1 MCIRPVKKTQ
11 IRRLHRI
18 EECAHMCRIRW
29 HQIPGCSTAKSLPC
43 AVFPCFRAFAA
54 GAGTFQI
61 RGFGCPSQC
70 WMTFCILRRPAFE
83 VWVFECVRH
92 RAQVLFVSHLF
103 TRLSRSTFHIEIAP
117 IWVPS
122 SGSPIQEF
130 RFMHIANQTHKK
142 PHLSSLDV
150 AGSSSAPQGPQLH
163 SRLGPNSVS
172 LWNEHGVR
180 VDMPLPEETRFT
192 PTKMSVLGWSTII
205 IACIS
210 TGEEGQIHPRR
221 PSTGS
226 E

>member
-1 MCIRPVKKTQ
+1 M
-11 IRRLHRI
+11 
-18 EECAHMCRIRW
+18 
-29 HQIPGCSTAKSLPC
+29 
-43 AVFPCFRAFAA
+43 
-54 GAGTFQI
+54 
-61 RGFGCPSQC
+61 
-70 WMTFCILRRPAFE
+70 
-83 VWVFECVRH
+83 RH

-103 TRLSRSTFHIEIAP
+103 TRLSWSTFHIEIAP
-117 IWVPS
+117 MWVPS

-180 VDMPLPEETRFT
+180 VDMPLPEETRVT

-210 TGEEGQIHPRR
+210 TGEEGQIHHPAFLYGIRIVWDLGFR
-221 PSTGS
+221 SLGVPLRASTSLGYRV
-226 E
+226 